1 MDLLGALTALVFG
14 VKDSD
19 PSHDKFEWAG
29 DILAM
34 MPKSSTWLG
43 TNVGGLWLLVVVQM
57 EDLIR
62 DVHQNRRTTSS
73 SGKLALAASTL
84 TAATVCS
91 VRCVV
96 AWVSA
101 SGTWPWIGRH
111 TIEGQRIARW
121 KEENVL
127 TATAAHRDTHA
138 YAASACTTYAT
149 SSCSKDKRSSVSTV
163 VIHVSVGAMQP
174 KIYVHERRRS
184 LQSSSI
190 QCSSLI
196 LPLLPSPL
204 FPRPSLRVACYRGP
218 LNPHDF
224 RCTPLGAA
232 GEGDVRCRLSSKKRA
247 RRRGKGRGTGVES
260 RRRMS
265 SNLLIEEED
274 ATTAAR
280 GTDPTCAYHKCLWR
294 ETQDGHGVCDW
305 SSNNFLYI
313 PRQSGDPLL
322 PSHEPESVVMSLSP
336 HPPLPYNGIG
346 VEQLRDISDTILAV
360 ASSTARPHL
369 RSVLERLC
377 TGAETTIRDRDINEL
392 AEITKAALLNHINR
406 NKFFAQIPRAMQQA
420 IFTQQWPGYESSIS
434 APFLE
439 LRGITEEGFRR
450 SMKKKKKTANN
461 ELPSLLPPS
470 LLLNS
475 SSPSLKDHLLT
486 AALIRHLNDEDS
498 VYNRWRRTRRRRR
511 GKREYWPQYYEIV
524 TNTSLARHGA
534 DVSHHKH
541 TSDSFIQELEESL
554 RSRPPPPTPQQERN
568 HPMMMI
574 KKIPHRKSS
583 LSSSSSSPSSKARI
597 KKTKKKKK
605 ERKEG
610 RVAHAV
616 STAFSQYCDKS
627 EKYNSIKVKRRR
639 QRQQQQRTKKGAH
652 VATNEAACRRTTPVR
667 GGGGLPVDNSR
678 KNDWRGEILTTMLVS
693 NKKKRKKK
701 KGLGGG
707 GGGGGEHEEEE
718 KEEEREGCGQHE
730 EEEETK
736 DRYQDMDTG
745 MFGKVFG
752 DGSSRLLSSDKN
764 STMAVF
770 PAPPPY
776 SDGSIEELL
785 SWLDCTRR
793 ISEQQ
798 QQQQQKNRK
807 KRGNLTG
814 IDGELCEEGDE
825 LSTTSSDG
833 DSSLNRRGP
842 GTSYWRK
849 FFTSRIGYG
858 DIHNDPADDQ
868 ELAGR
873 SQFAEKGEIYGS
885 NEGSS
890 GSAAGEIVR
899 LILTEVENEEI
910 RANEDMIAAAYR
922 LSGL

>member
-1 MDLLGALTALVFG
+1 LVFG

-43 TNVGGLWLLVVVQM
+43 TNTRAHGPRGLKVKGEGWGAVVTSGCPNGRPDPGCPPKSPNNFFLGQAGPCRIHSNGSYCVQCEMCGCVG
-57 EDLIR
+57 ICKR
-62 DVHQNRRTTSS
+62 Y
-73 SGKLALAASTL
+73 LAMDWT
-84 TAATVCS
+84 
-91 VRCVV
+91 
-96 AWVSA
+96 
-101 SGTWPWIGRH
+101 PY
-111 TIEGQRIARW
+111 
-121 KEENVL
+121 
-127 TATAAHRDTHA
+127 HRGP
-138 YAASACTTYAT
+138 
-149 SSCSKDKRSSVSTV
+149 KD
-163 VIHVSVGAMQP
+163 
-174 KIYVHERRRS
+174 
-184 LQSSSI
+184 
-190 QCSSLI
+190 
-196 LPLLPSPL
+196 SPL
-204 FPRPSLRVACYRGP
+204 ERGKCPHGYGCAQGYSCVRGVCVHNIRYLWEPCSQRFMCMSGEDPYRVACYRGP

-707 GGGGGEHEEEE
+707 GGGGEHEEEE

-730 EEEETK
+730 EEEETN